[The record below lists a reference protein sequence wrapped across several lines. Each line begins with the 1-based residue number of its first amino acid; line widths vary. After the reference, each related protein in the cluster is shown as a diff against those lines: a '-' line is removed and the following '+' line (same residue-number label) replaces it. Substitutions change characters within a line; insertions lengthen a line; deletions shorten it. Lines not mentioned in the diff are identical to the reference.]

1 MASIVATE
9 GLTGLLRRGGGKA
22 FRALTGRAHPDT
34 ARHVAARRREQAGED
49 CAAVQRRALGNVEGF
64 YWYHTID
71 LGDGLVTPG
80 DYDFRDRM
88 SEYPFPADMSGQ
100 TVLDVGSAT
109 GFFAFEFERRGADVV
124 SVELPSIADWDMI
137 WSDRAGRFAG

>member
-34 ARHVAARRREQAGED
+34 ARHVAEPRREQEREAARTAEMVRQKIVYAEQVEQFR
-49 CAAVQRRALGNVEGF
+49 AAVQRRALGNVEGF

-71 LGDGLVTPG
+71 LGDGFVTPG
-80 DYDFRDRM
+80 DFDFRGPLSGVPLPARM
-88 SEYPFPADMSGQ
+88 
-100 TVLDVGSAT
+100 
-109 GFFAFEFERRGADVV
+109 
-124 SVELPSIADWDMI
+124 
-137 WSDRAGRFAG
+137 